1 MSKAVR
7 DSQTAHTVLVANRGE
22 IAVRIC
28 RAVAELGWR
37 SVVVYSQ
44 DDAASLHG
52 RKGDVAVALAGAGS
66 AAYLDIDALIA
77 VARQQ
82 GCTMVHPGYGFLSER
97 ADFSRRCEQ
106 AGLIFVG
113 PQPETLETFGN
124 KAAARQLAAACD
136 VPLPRGTGLLPSP
149 EPALAFMQ
157 SLGENPAIMLKAAAG
172 GGGRG
177 IRIVRDAASLA
188 NDFER
193 CSSEARASFGDGGVY
208 AEELIEHARHVEVQL
223 VGDGQG
229 HVAVLGE
236 RECSLQRRQ
245 QKLIEVAPSPGLTA
259 EIRRE
264 LYEATLRMARK
275 VNYRGL
281 GTFEFLVGTRGEA
294 GMEYFRF
301 LEVNPRLQVEHTVTE
316 EVTGIDL
323 VQLQLRIAA
332 GAKVNPK
339 ELPDPKQPRGM
350 AMQLRINAETMRSD
364 GMASPSL
371 GTLSAFEMPA
381 GPGIR
386 VDTAAYVGH
395 QSGVSFDSLL
405 AKVIV
410 HTGAGDFTALVRK
423 AYRALCEMRIDG
435 VATNLSFLQ
444 ALLQHPDVAAN
455 HIHTRFIDEHVADL
469 VAATAAPHP
478 TLYFANAATSRQ
490 AVAVAE
496 LQGPAGSQP
505 VTVPMTC
512 RVMDLL
518 VQAGDVVRA
527 GQPLAITEAMKM
539 EFVVEAPC
547 SGTVALLAVAKGGA
561 VAEGGAVLF
570 LLPDGNADNGAVR
583 SEAEQDLDLI
593 RKDLAEVLAAHA
605 KLEDAARPDAVARR
619 RKSGQRTAREN
630 VADLCDA
637 GSFREYGG
645 LAVAA
650 QTSRREP
657 EELLRISPADGLI
670 TGVGTVNAETFGAE
684 RTQCVV
690 LAYDYTVFAGTQGVM
705 AHAKKRRIFRLATK
719 WRLPVLMF
727 AEGGGGRPGDTDD
740 HGHLKLYNGSFWSL
754 ARLHG
759 EVPIVA
765 IVSGRCFAGNA
776 ALASCADVVIACE
789 NASIGMGGPA
799 MIEGGGL
806 GVFAPEEVGPVSV
819 QARNGVVDIVVRD
832 EAEAV
837 AAAKKFMGYFQGVAT
852 DWQAPDQRWLRH
864 VVPEEPRRAYDMR
877 AVIKALADID
887 SVLELRPNF
896 GHGMIT
902 ALIRI
907 EGQPFA
913 VIANNPAHLS
923 GAIDAEAADKAAQ
936 FSDLAE
942 TLRLPLLTLCD
953 TPGFMVGPDAE
964 KEALV
969 RRSGRMF
976 VSGSKRTVPQ
986 FMIVVRKAYGLGAL
1000 AMVGGNSFEPLFCVA
1015 WPTGHFGKM
1024 GLEGQVKLAY
1034 RKELDAIADEAERE
1048 ARIRQMVADLH
1059 DRGSALNTA
1068 PYLSIDDVIDPLDT
1082 RRWLLTGLQVVRQRG
1097 ALGEHRRALQEPEPF
1112 GSAWVG

>member
-1 MSKAVR
+1 MSQAVQ
-7 DSQTAHTVLVANRGE
+7 DSQHGHVVLVANRGE
-22 IAVRIC
+22 IAIRIC
-28 RAVAELGWR
+28 RAVSELGWR
-37 SVVVYSQ
+37 SVVVYAE
-44 DDAASLHG
+44 DDAAALHS
-52 RKGDVAVALAGAGS
+52 RKGDVAVALAGSGS

-97 ADFSRRCEQ
+97 ADFSCRCQE

-113 PQPETLETFGN
+113 PTPESLETFGN
-124 KAAARQLAAACD
+124 KAAARQLAAQCD
-136 VPLPRGTGLLPSP
+136 VPLPHGTGLLQSV
-149 EPALAFMQ
+149 EAAQAFML
-157 SLGENPAIMLKAAAG
+157 SLGQPAAIMLKAAAG

-177 IRIVRDAASLA
+177 IRIVREAASLA
-188 NDFER
+188 ADFER
-193 CSSEARASFGDGGVY
+193 CCSEARASFGDGGVY
-208 AEELIEHARHVEVQL
+208 AEELIDNARHVEVQL

-229 HVAVLGE
+229 GVAVLGE

-245 QKLIEVAPSPGLTA
+245 QKLIEVAPAPGLSA
-259 EIRRE
+259 AIRQA
-264 LYEATLRMARK
+264 LFDATLRMART

-281 GTFEFLVGTRGEA
+281 GTFEFLVGRQGDA
-294 GMEYFRF
+294 GPEYFRF

-316 EVTGIDL
+316 AVTGLDL

-332 GAKVNPK
+332 GEKLKPEN
-339 ELPDPKQPRGM
+339 LPDPWQPHGM
-350 AMQLRINAETMRSD
+350 AMQLRINAETMRPD
-364 GMASPSL
+364 GMAAASL
-371 GTLSAFEMPA
+371 GTVSAFEMPA

-386 VDTAAYVGH
+386 VDTAAYIGH
-395 QSGVSFDSLL
+395 QAGVSFDSLL

-410 HTGAGDFTALVRK
+410 HSGASDFSAVVRK
-423 AYRALCEMRIDG
+423 AYRALCELRIEG
-435 VATNLSFLQ
+435 IATNLSFLQ
-444 ALLQHPDVAAN
+444 ALLQHPDVARN
-455 HIHTRFIDEHVADL
+455 HIHTRFIDEHMAAL
-469 VAATAAPHP
+469 LAAATTSHP
-478 TLYFANAATSRQ
+478 TLYFTQPAASQPALPGRQ
-490 AVAVAE
+490 VD
-496 LQGPAGSQP
+496 GPAGSRP

-512 RVMDLL
+512 RVMDVL
-518 VQAGDVVRA
+518 VQVGDVVKA

-539 EFVVEAPC
+539 EFVVDAPC
-547 SGTVALLAVAKGGA
+547 SGVVAQLGINKGDA
-561 VAEGGAVLF
+561 LAEGGVLLF
-570 LLPDGNADNGAVR
+570 VLPNGATDEAVAP
-583 SEAEQDLDLI
+583 SEAEQDLNLI
-593 RKDLAEVLAAHA
+593 RQDLAQVIAAHE
-605 KLEDAARPDAVARR
+605 KLYDAARPDAVARR

-630 VADLCDA
+630 VANLCDA

-650 QTSRREP
+650 QSNRRDP
-657 EELLRISPADGLI
+657 AELQRISPADGLI
-670 TGVGTVNAETFGAE
+670 TGVGTVNADLFGAD

-806 GVFAPEEVGPVSV
+806 GVYAPEEVGPVAV
-819 QARNGVVDIVVRD
+819 QSRNGVVDIVVRD

-837 AAAKKFMGYFQGVAT
+837 AVAKKFMGYCQGIAPS
-852 DWQAPDQRWLRH
+852 WQCHDQRSLRH

-877 AVIKALADID
+877 AVINALADID

-902 ALIRI
+902 ALVRI
-907 EGQPFA
+907 EGHPFA
-913 VIANNPAHLS
+913 VIANNPAHLA

-953 TPGFMVGPDAE
+953 TPGFMVGPQAE
-964 KEALV
+964 QEALV

-976 VSGSKRTVPQ
+976 VSGSKRTMPQ

-1034 RKELDAIADEAERE
+1034 RKELDAIANEAERE

-1068 PYLSIDDVIDPLDT
+1068 PYLSIDDVIDPLET
-1082 RRWLLTGLQVVRQRG
+1082 RRWLLAGLQVVRQRG
-1097 ALGEHRRALQEPEPF
+1097 AQQAHRSAMHEPEPF
-1112 GSAWVG
+1112 GSAWMG